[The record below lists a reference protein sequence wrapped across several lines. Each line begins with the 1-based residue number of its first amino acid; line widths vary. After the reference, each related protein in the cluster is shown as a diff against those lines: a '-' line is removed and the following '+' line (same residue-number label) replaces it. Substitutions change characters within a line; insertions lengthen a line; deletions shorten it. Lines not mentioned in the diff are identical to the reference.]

1 MRKYQLCTD
10 NALAVII
17 NKRRL
22 LNNSSINQYY
32 KSRSQMLR
40 TAFIVNKSS
49 IYGIFSQDNNQYL
62 TKKETKPLKSFNFM

>member
-1 MRKYQLCTD
+1 LIILRMRKYQLCTD
-10 NALAVII
+10 NALAVIK

-22 LNNSSINQYY
+22 LNNSNINQYY

-49 IYGIFSQDNNQYL
+49 IYGIFSQDNNQI
-62 TKKETKPLKSFNFM
+62 FN